1 MSVNEMQ
8 WDAYIG
14 GSRATARVIETNKEY
29 GAIKN
34 WSILNKFKLEQT
46 KQILNWSKLNK
57 F

>member
-34 WSILNKFKLEQT
+34 WSILNKF
-46 KQILNWSKLNK
+46 
-57 F
+57 